1 MNSFK
6 EGTEASSPR
15 KVIYSMMVSLDGFIE
30 TEDHLI
36 DWSTPDEEL
45 HRYFNEAENEID
57 IHLYGR
63 RLYTNMASYWPTA
76 DLNPEAPDY
85 EIEYARKWKN
95 QKKIVFSTT
104 LDHVDWNSTLVRGN
118 IKEFMEELKL
128 QPGLHMDLGGAGIA
142 ASFMEQDLIDEY
154 RLYIH
159 PIVLRGGTPMFHS
172 LRNRIHLQLVESR
185 AFGSGVVLLRYQP
198 KPT

>member
-6 EGTEASSPR
+6 EGTEAFSPR

-63 RLYTNMASYWPTA
+63 RLYNNMASYWPTA
-76 DLNPEAPDY
+76 DLNPESPDY

-95 QKKIVFSTT
+95 RKKIVFSTT
-104 LDHVDWNSTLVRGN
+104 LDQVDWNSTLVRGN

-159 PIVLRGGTPMFHS
+159 PIVLGGGTPMFHS

-185 AFGSGVVLLRYQP
+185 TFGSGVVLLRYQP
-198 KPT
+198 KPS